1 MGIGGKFA
9 FRNKLISKP
18 NSASIV
24 NSWTECLL
32 HKLSSLFIYDEST
45 GELAKI
51 SYMHKSSSLVLGTK
65 QFSHNRISTAIF
77 T

>member
-1 MGIGGKFA
+1 MGMDGKFTS
-9 FRNKLISKP
+9 RNKFISKP
-18 NSASIV
+18 NSGSIV

-32 HKLSSLFIYDEST
+32 HKLSSLFIYNEST
-45 GELAKI
+45 GELGKI
-51 SYMHKSSSLVLGTK
+51 SYMHKSNSLVLGTK